1 MSGGLDDFTHAYV
14 ETALWA
20 SVDEDGDPL
29 GLDLEDIPSLLAPH
43 TLAEMREDCDG
54 FRALA
59 GDLLDAF
66 DQHRVAGDFWLTRNR
81 HGAGFQDGPYPEPAR
96 ARLTEIA
103 HSFGSCDL
111 YLGDDGLIHSI

>member
-1 MSGGLDDFTHAYV
+1 MSGGLDDFTDAYV

-20 SVDEDGDPL
+20 TVDEDGDPL
-29 GLDLEDIPSLLAPH
+29 ILDLEDVPSRLAPH

-59 GDLLDAF
+59 GDLLD
-66 DQHRVAGDFWLTRNR
+66 DCDLRRVGGDFWLTRNR

-96 ARLTEIA
+96 TRLMEIA
-103 HSFGSCDL
+103 HWCTLVMSAAR
-111 YLGDDGLIHSI
+111 